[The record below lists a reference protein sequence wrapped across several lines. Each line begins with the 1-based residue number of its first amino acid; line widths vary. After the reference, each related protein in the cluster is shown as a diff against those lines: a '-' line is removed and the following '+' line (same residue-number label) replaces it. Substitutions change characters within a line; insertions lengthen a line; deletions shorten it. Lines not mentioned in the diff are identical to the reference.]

1 MNDPQQNLAATI
13 DHTLLTATTS
23 GEDIDRLCDEAIR
36 YGFAAVCINPRW
48 IDRAADQLR
57 QTRVKVASVAGFPLG
72 ADLTRVKVLET
83 KEAIRAG
90 ADEID
95 FVADLAAIAAGE
107 RRFLLTQ
114 FEALVRVCHAVHPYV
129 TLKVILETAALN
141 EEQIAFA
148 CDIAQTAGIDFV
160 KTSTGLHPAG
170 GATVEAVRFMVQ
182 SAPHCSVKAA
192 GNIRTADQARIML
205 AAGAKRIGTSAGV
218 AIVTG
223 PARDPIP

>member
-13 DHTLLTATTS
+13 DHTLLAATTS
-23 GEDIDRLCDEAIR
+23 SEDIDRLCEEAIR
-36 YGFAAVCINPRW
+36 YGFAAVCVNPRW
-48 IDRAADQLR
+48 IDRAADQL
-57 QTRVKVASVAGFPLG
+57 QKTPVKVGSVAGFPLG
-72 ADLTRVKVLET
+72 ADLTKVKVLET

-95 FVADLAAIAAGE
+95 FVADLAAIVAGE
-107 RRFLLTQ
+107 RRFLLAQ
-114 FEALVRVCHAVHPYV
+114 FDALVRVCHAVHPYV
-129 TLKVILETAALN
+129 TLKAILETAALN

-148 CDIAQTAGIDFV
+148 CDLAQTAGIDFI

-170 GATVEAVRFMVQ
+170 GATVEAVHLMVQ

-192 GNIRTADQARIML
+192 GGIRTADQARVML

-223 PARDPIP
+223 PARDPSP